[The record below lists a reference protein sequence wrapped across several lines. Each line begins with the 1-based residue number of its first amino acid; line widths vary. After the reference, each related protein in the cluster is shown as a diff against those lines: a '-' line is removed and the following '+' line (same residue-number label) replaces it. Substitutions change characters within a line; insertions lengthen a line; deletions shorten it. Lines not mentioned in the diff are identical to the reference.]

1 MAGADAGSFR
11 LRHRAFMSEEQFVA
25 AHETFRAWTD
35 RLRIAARQLPGLA
48 PGERMVV
55 IADLMAFL
63 HEEVE
68 PHMRVDEEVLYPA
81 ATGRLGSPLATAG
94 LAYDHLA
101 IRGWIAK
108 LAEAEDEDVA
118 TLQELLYGLD
128 ALIRVHLWKEDELLV
143 RPLGSSTWPSSG
155 A

>member
-1 MAGADAGSFR
+1 MPARSASGNVPP
-11 LRHRAFMSEEQFVA
+11 MSEEQFAA

-35 RLRIAARQLPGLA
+35 RLRIAARQLPRLDS
-48 PGERMVV
+48 GERMVL

-63 HEEVE
+63 HEEIE
-68 PHMRVDEEVLYPA
+68 PHMRVDEEVLYPT

-108 LAEAEDEDVA
+108 LAEAEDEDVPL
-118 TLQELLYGLD
+118 LQELLYGLD

-143 RPLGSSTWPSSG
+143 RPLDSSAWPSSG